1 MMTHEE
7 KCKKILFNA
16 IDEHFKGITDR
27 LKARIQE
34 DIEDYHKDLSDTTKS
49 SRETGTDYFKHC
61 NVGDAYCRFSG
72 YGSTRQDADNVD
84 KIMETSMTIVVH
96 QDSVEDKYLLQE
108 AKE

>member
-1 MMTHEE
+1 MMTREE

-49 SRETGTDYFKHC
+49 SRETGTDYFKYC

-96 QDSVEDKYLLQE
+96 YDSVEDKYLLQE

>member
-16 IDEHFKGITDR
+16 IDEHFNAIADR
-27 LKARIQE
+27 LKNSIQE
-34 DIEDYHKDLSDTTKS
+34 DIEDYHKDLSDTTKT
-49 SRETGTDYFKHC
+49 SRETGTDYFKYR
-61 NVGDAYCRFSG
+61 NVGNAYCRFSG
-72 YGSTRQDADNVD
+72 YGSTRQDPDNVD

-96 QDSVEDKYLLQE
+96 YDSVEDKYLLQE